1 MEKKSARQLYLMRI
15 LLEQTDESHALTL
28 QELIEKMDAE
38 GIPVERR
45 DVYAD
50 IEALREFGVDV
61 IADKRGRNT
70 YYFVGNRQF
79 QLAELK
85 LLVDSVQASR
95 FITERKSRELIKKL
109 SDLAGEPQS
118 KELNRHVLIA
128 GRIKSMNESIYY
140 NVDEIHKAINS
151 DSQISFQYF
160 QWGLD
165 KEMELKRDGERY
177 VVSPWALVFDD
188 ENYYMVAVEGSSLK
202 HYRVDK
208 MLRIKA
214 TGDPRAGRE
223 LYHEEEYG
231 KKSLFGMYGGDIV
244 PVTFQAKNWMIGIM
258 IDRFGRDIPIAKVSD
273 EEFETKI
280 DLAISPQFYGWLF
293 ALGPDIRV
301 TSPGFVVNKLREYGE
316 NVMRNYQQP

>member
-1 MEKKSARQLYLMRI
+1 MN
-15 LLEQTDESHALTL
+15 
-28 QELIEKMDAE
+28 AE
-38 GIPVERR
+38 GIPVELRA
-45 DVYAD
+45 VYAD

-61 IADKRGRNT
+61 ITEKRGRNT
-70 YYFVGNRQF
+70 YYYVGERQF

-165 KEMELKRDGERY
+165 KEMELKRDGARY
-177 VVSPWALVFDD
+177 VVSPWVLVFDD
-188 ENYYMVAVEGSSLK
+188 ENYYMVAVEGNSLK

-223 LYHEEEYG
+223 R
-231 KKSLFGMYGGDIV
+231 
-244 PVTFQAKNWMIGIM
+244 QR
-258 IDRFGRDIPIAKVSD
+258 DR
-273 EEFETKI
+273 E
-280 DLAISPQFYGWLF
+280 
-293 ALGPDIRV
+293 
-301 TSPGFVVNKLREYGE
+301 
-316 NVMRNYQQP
+316 